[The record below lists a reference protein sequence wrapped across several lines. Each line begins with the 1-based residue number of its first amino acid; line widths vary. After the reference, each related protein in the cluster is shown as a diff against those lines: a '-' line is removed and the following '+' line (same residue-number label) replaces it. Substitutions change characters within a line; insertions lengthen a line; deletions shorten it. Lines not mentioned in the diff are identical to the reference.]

1 MGSATNST
9 NPVMAVMN
17 AVRAISGGAMGL
29 KQALVDAVMTA
40 PQPALLFGQSG
51 VVLAVNEHAVQQNI
65 ATSSAIHIGDVLI
78 DGEAL
83 WRSLA
88 ESDERML
95 HTLPTTTAVLC
106 ALRVRRCVA
115 DDAAEGAYVVLLVES
130 FGVEVAALQQTATA
144 AGNYVREPSLSAPA
158 SLAATPS
165 SSGRRV
171 KVRKS
176 RSSKQRRPSDSDST
190 SESSHGV
197 SELSED
203 LASSESNELTVGRSH
218 SQQDII
224 SGNSK
229 PAIQRS
235 SPSLPSFASVLPTGW
250 FARLRRG
257 APMGASNEMSTTS
270 KVALVGDVVE
280 VRRTLSPTVACVSVG
295 GFECALKTVVLPSDA
310 ASSVAVNERCAMIPK
325 VAALSHEG
333 VARIVGYHLLADATQ
348 LLVFSELC
356 DYSLHDYLAQHEAPL
371 ADALLL
377 DFAVQLAVAI
387 RHIHFHLIMH
397 RDINPTHV
405 LVKNVVR
412 DFAMI
417 SSNWEAKPVLKL
429 ASFASSASFTGAP
442 GQQYRAGVG
451 TPKFMAP
458 EVATGVYDESCDI
471 WSFGAVLCVLLA
483 HGHQPRQSLD
493 GGPSL
498 QLPANCNTLLA
509 ELFSKCTSM
518 RPAERPTATQLCS
531 RVGANHT

>member
-1 MGSATNST
+1 
-9 NPVMAVMN
+9 
-17 AVRAISGGAMGL
+17 MGL

-51 VVLAVNEHAVQQNI
+51 VVLAVNEHAVQKNI
-65 ATSSAIHIGDVLI
+65 ATSSAIRIGDVLI

-88 ESDERML
+88 ESDERVL

-115 DDAAEGAYVVLLVES
+115 DDAADGAYVVLLVES
-130 FGVEVAALQQTATA
+130 FGVEVAALQQTVA
-144 AGNYVREPSLSAPA
+144 AACNNAREPSLSAPA
-158 SLAATPS
+158 SLAATPN

-176 RSSKQRRPSDSDST
+176 RTSSKQRRPSDSDNS
-190 SESSHGV
+190 SDSSHGV

-203 LASSESNELTVGRSH
+203 LASSESNELTVARSH

-224 SGNSK
+224 AGNSK
-229 PAIQRS
+229 PAIQRQRTA
-235 SPSLPSFASVLPTGW
+235 PSFASVLPTGW

-257 APMGASNEMSTTS
+257 TSMGASNEMSSTT
-270 KVALVGDVVE
+270 KVALVGEVVE
-280 VRRTLSPTVACVSVG
+280 VRRTLAPTVACVSIC

-310 ASSVAVNERCAMIPK
+310 ASSVAVNERCAMIAK
-325 VAALSHEG
+325 VAALSHDG

-417 SSNWEAKPVLKL
+417 SSNWVAQPLLKL
-429 ASFASSASFTGAP
+429 SSFASSASLTGAP

-451 TPKFMAP
+451 TPNFMAP

-471 WSFGAVLCVLLA
+471 WSFGTVLFVLLA

-493 GGPSL
+493 GERLSKGLPL